1 MAENLFLKKLEEQPS
16 RLAAYDEVMVV
27 LARFGE
33 AIEAFTK
40 NKVACEPL
48 PGHVTNLGQ
57 EYRITL
63 VPQGGPAREYLLLRA
78 HVPAA
83 GYPVHLDLYDDDLVT
98 CDDRDALNNAL
109 TEFLGRPAT
118 RDVIETLTRSVK

>member
-1 MAENLFLKKLEEQPS
+1 MAENMFLKKLAEQPS
-16 RLAAYDEVMVV
+16 RGAGYDEVMAV
-27 LARFGE
+27 LAKFSE

-40 NKVACEPL
+40 KKVACEAL

-63 VPQGGPAREYLLLRA
+63 VPRGGPAREYLLLRV

-83 GYPVHLDLYDDDLVT
+83 GYPVQLDLYDDDLAG
-98 CDDRDALNNAL
+98 CNDEAALNNAL
-109 TEFLGRPAT
+109 TEFLGRAAT
-118 RDVIETLTRSVK
+118 RDVIETLTRAVT